1 MRIKE
6 YRPAFVS
13 GFDDVY
19 YDINSKEE
27 LLNSELCEYYIK
39 EGFTICFSKHG
50 DEQGMIMAIKPARN
64 KNNAEWWVVAI
75 IDNKQDIDTLANWLP
90 DWHKLVEYY
99 KNKGYET
106 KHKRM

>member
-1 MRIKE
+1 MKIKK
-6 YRPAFVS
+6 YRPAFFS

-27 LLNSELCEYYIK
+27 LLNSELCEYFIK

-50 DEQGMIMAIKPARN
+50 DEQGMIMAITPA
-64 KNNAEWWVVAI
+64 KNEYNAEWWVVAI

-90 DWHKLVEYY
+90 DWTKLVEYY
-99 KNKGYET
+99 KNK
-106 KHKRM
+106 KK

>member
-1 MRIKE
+1 MRIKK
-6 YRPAFVS
+6 YRPAFFS

-27 LLNSELCEYYIK
+27 LLNSELCEYFIK

-50 DEQGMIMAIKPARN
+50 DEQGLIMAIKPA
-64 KNNAEWWVVAI
+64 KNEYNAEWWVVAI
-75 IDNKQDIDTLANWLP
+75 IDNKQDIDTLTNWLP
-90 DWHKLVEYY
+90 DWNELVEYY

-106 KHKRM
+106 NDERC